1 MDEGSSPLARGT
13 QDGPPPGPCRA
24 GLIPARAGN
33 TAVMKA
39 WAVTWRA
46 HPRSRGEHANSSTTK
61 KFRRGSSPLARGT
74 QEIIEDDKYCLG
86 LIPARAGNT
95 GYGFCGADH
104 AWAHPRSRGEHL
116 LIFEQGERGVGSS
129 PLARGTHG
137 FPAEPAGVEGLIPAR
152 AGNTTYS
159 SLLINQI
166 RAHPRSRG
174 EHDEPIWL
182 MSVSAGSSP
191 LARGTRGFSR
201 ATAGGGGLI
210 PARAGN
216 TEWLTDWL
224 QTGEAHPRSRG
235 EHT

>member
-1 MDEGSSPLARGT
+1 
-13 QDGPPPGPCRA
+13 
-24 GLIPARAGN
+24 
-33 TAVMKA
+33 MKA

-104 AWAHPRSRGEHL
+104 AWAHPRSRGEHHV
-116 LIFEQGERGVGSS
+116 FFAVDK
-129 PLARGTHG
+129 PN
-137 FPAEPAGVEGLIPAR
+137 P
-152 AGNTTYS
+152 
-159 SLLINQI
+159 
-166 RAHPRSRG
+166 
-174 EHDEPIWL
+174 
-182 MSVSAGSSP
+182 GSSP

>member
-1 MDEGSSPLARGT
+1 MALSAGARRVSGSSPLARGT
-13 QDGPPPGPCRA
+13 PGADELITPLN

-129 PLARGTHG
+129 PLARGT
-137 FPAEPAGVEGLIPAR
+137 
-152 AGNTTYS
+152 
-159 SLLINQI
+159 
-166 RAHPRSRG
+166 PRILRC
-174 EHDEPIWL
+174 
-182 MSVSAGSSP
+182 
-191 LARGTRGFSR
+191 
-201 ATAGGGGLI
+201 
-210 PARAGN
+210 
-216 TEWLTDWL
+216 
-224 QTGEAHPRSRG
+224 
-235 EHT
+235 